1 MKKYNE
7 FINQLETHL
16 YNEKMENQPLKVE
29 IKEINNEKN
38 TINITLNNT
47 KLIPI
52 KTQIEL
58 DNQTGKII
66 YSNKKQQIIQL
77 DQKESIEKIQKN
89 KEHYIINKD
98 QKIILEKIEKT
109 YALIIIDHLNHHN
122 YNTLDTLLFNKPSKY
137 EDTIKINENTLN
149 KTQNKAVTKSIN
161 TSKFHIIQGPPGTG
175 KTHTITVLIKHL
187 LKKQEKIL
195 ICAHTHIAVDNILEK
210 LDTLPQE
217 TILRIGNDEKIGKL
231 SKKYTLQE
239 RINQH
244 PRQQEI
250 QKNKEKITKNKTKQK
265 QLKQEN
271 KKLKTNNKKLKT
283 KEQQYTP
290 QKHQQYQKH
299 ITQLLTK
306 TQNKILQIL
315 HIKKT
320 KQKQYQKALK
330 INYNDIKTLNITQQ
344 KTIQNQI
351 KNNTQK
357 IQKIQN
363 QIQNIKLEN
372 NKITAEIEKNIIE
385 ETPLIATT
393 ILSSTNTIIN
403 EIDYTYLIIDEASQ
417 VPIYLALIPLL
428 KTEKFIL
435 VGDDKQLQPITNK
448 QATHLLNQ
456 SIFHHMKH
464 KYLENHTFLETQY
477 RMNKEI
483 SQIASKLYYQ
493 KRLKTNDKNKNIQI
507 NIKLNNILLNKQPIT
522 YINTANTKNYEENIN
537 SGCIN
542 KKEAQLIKDIIETL
556 LKQNIKPEQIGII
569 SPYKKQQKQIQKI
582 IQNSKIETDTIYRF
596 QGREKDIIIISFC
609 KSNLEQLK
617 PGQKRFISQTN
628 QLNVSITRAKKKL
641 IIIGDYNILQQT
653 KNTKELIKSINP
665 KNIIHLEIF
674 N

>member
-250 QKNKEKITKNKTKQK
+250 QKNKEKITKNKT
-265 QLKQEN
+265 
-271 KKLKTNNKKLKT
+271 
-283 KEQQYTP
+283 
-290 QKHQQYQKH
+290 
-299 ITQLLTK
+299 
-306 TQNKILQIL
+306 
-315 HIKKT
+315 
-320 KQKQYQKALK
+320 
-330 INYNDIKTLNITQQ
+330 
-344 KTIQNQI
+344 
-351 KNNTQK
+351 
-357 IQKIQN
+357 
-363 QIQNIKLEN
+363 
-372 NKITAEIEKNIIE
+372 
-385 ETPLIATT
+385 
-393 ILSSTNTIIN
+393 
-403 EIDYTYLIIDEASQ
+403 
-417 VPIYLALIPLL
+417 
-428 KTEKFIL
+428 
-435 VGDDKQLQPITNK
+435 
-448 QATHLLNQ
+448 
-456 SIFHHMKH
+456 
-464 KYLENHTFLETQY
+464 
-477 RMNKEI
+477 
-483 SQIASKLYYQ
+483 
-493 KRLKTNDKNKNIQI
+493 
-507 NIKLNNILLNKQPIT
+507 
-522 YINTANTKNYEENIN
+522 
-537 SGCIN
+537 
-542 KKEAQLIKDIIETL
+542 
-556 LKQNIKPEQIGII
+556 
-569 SPYKKQQKQIQKI
+569 
-582 IQNSKIETDTIYRF
+582 
-596 QGREKDIIIISFC
+596 
-609 KSNLEQLK
+609 
-617 PGQKRFISQTN
+617 
-628 QLNVSITRAKKKL
+628 
-641 IIIGDYNILQQT
+641 
-653 KNTKELIKSINP
+653 
-665 KNIIHLEIF
+665 
-674 N
+674 

>member
-1 MKKYNE
+1 
-7 FINQLETHL
+7 
-16 YNEKMENQPLKVE
+16 
-29 IKEINNEKN
+29 
-38 TINITLNNT
+38 
-47 KLIPI
+47 
-52 KTQIEL
+52 
-58 DNQTGKII
+58 
-66 YSNKKQQIIQL
+66 
-77 DQKESIEKIQKN
+77 
-89 KEHYIINKD
+89 
-98 QKIILEKIEKT
+98 
-109 YALIIIDHLNHHN
+109 
-122 YNTLDTLLFNKPSKY
+122 
-137 EDTIKINENTLN
+137 
-149 KTQNKAVTKSIN
+149 
-161 TSKFHIIQGPPGTG
+161 
-175 KTHTITVLIKHL
+175 
-187 LKKQEKIL
+187 
-195 ICAHTHIAVDNILEK
+195 
-210 LDTLPQE
+210 
-217 TILRIGNDEKIGKL
+217 
-231 SKKYTLQE
+231 
-239 RINQH
+239 
-244 PRQQEI
+244 
-250 QKNKEKITKNKTKQK
+250 
-265 QLKQEN
+265 
-271 KKLKTNNKKLKT
+271 
-283 KEQQYTP
+283 
-290 QKHQQYQKH
+290 
-299 ITQLLTK
+299 
-306 TQNKILQIL
+306 
-315 HIKKT
+315 
-320 KQKQYQKALK
+320 
-330 INYNDIKTLNITQQ
+330 
-344 KTIQNQI
+344 
-351 KNNTQK
+351 
-357 IQKIQN
+357 N